1 MIQFHIYPGGL
12 KRVLTFSFDDGSQN
26 DARLVSLFDQY
37 RLKSTFHLNGRNY
50 IGKTAD
56 EKAAVRETYKNHE
69 IACHTLSHGWPT
81 RMPSASLVTEVM
93 KDRSILE
100 EITGYPVTGMSYP
113 SGSCD
118 ANAVSVMRAC
128 GIEYARTVRSTDDFA
143 FPDDFLLWHPSC
155 HFKSAMPL
163 AERFLRDLDSQWT
176 KPLFYIWG
184 HSHEIHCEEDWAQTE
199 KLLRLLADNEK
210 IWYATNMEIYNYM
223 IAQKML
229 KISVDETV
237 FYNPTATDVWVERNK
252 KDIIKIPAGQT
263 MIYP

>member
-12 KRVLTFSFDDGSQN
+12 KRVLTFSFDDRSAN
-26 DARLVSLFDQY
+26 DARLVTLFDKY
-37 RLKSTFHLNGRNY
+37 RLKSTFHLNGKNY

-81 RMPSASLVTEVM
+81 RMPHASLVTEVM
-93 KDRSILE
+93 KDRIILE
-100 EITGYPVTGMSYP
+100 EIAGYPVTGMSYP

-118 ANAVSVMRAC
+118 ADVVSVMRAC
-128 GIEYARTVRSTDDFA
+128 GIEYARTVKATGDFA

-184 HSHEIHCEEDWAQTE
+184 HSHEIRCEEDWTQTE
-199 KLLRLLADNEK
+199 KLLKQLADNQK

-223 IAQKML
+223 TAQRML

-263 MIYP
+263 VIYP